1 MSARSTICGVD
12 PRTWRS
18 NCLALAK
25 HFLPGWQ
32 HKRVDEE
39 LGKVKAISE
48 KRSLAGHQGGI
59 VSRHKEGNQ
68 RHVSRSNMQA
78 NAKQLAAYLALEL
91 ENLPSSSF
99 PEKEE
104 EKEPKGPV
112 VDGSLASA
120 LPDGRARSPS
130 DQPQKKEGEEKEN
143 RRFPL
148 ASVLGC
154 QQGLG

>member
-1 MSARSTICGVD
+1 
-12 PRTWRS
+12 
-18 NCLALAK
+18 
-25 HFLPGWQ
+25 
-32 HKRVDEE
+32 
-39 LGKVKAISE
+39 LG
-48 KRSLAGHQGGI
+48 
-59 VSRHKEGNQ
+59 
-68 RHVSRSNMQA
+68 
-78 NAKQLAAYLALEL
+78 AYLALEL
-91 ENLPSSSF
+91 ENLPSSSSVSD

-130 DQPQKKEGEEKEN
+130 DQPQKKEGEEGEN